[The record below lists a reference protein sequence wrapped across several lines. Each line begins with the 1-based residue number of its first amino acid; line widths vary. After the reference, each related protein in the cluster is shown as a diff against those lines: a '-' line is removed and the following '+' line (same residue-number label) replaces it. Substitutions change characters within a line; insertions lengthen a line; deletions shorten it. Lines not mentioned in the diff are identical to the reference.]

1 MANVISIHD
10 MIAVMQSCA
19 NGNIIECRYRDTSM
33 HDDWSV
39 VTLPTWDWKTYEY
52 RVKTECLKPEYPT
65 YEIGKRYNCT
75 FKESWVPHIGSPYV
89 ANDCVTMEY
98 DSLGEGNVPR
108 FRVHNSANTFSYY
121 HATCFSKIELAPEI
135 KYRAY
140 KNGDEFMTHLKSMC
154 SAGEK
159 FPQAIMHP
167 ILDGLWVKNKYGDDV
182 VQMTGYNET
191 GIVVAKF
198 YHTWENAF
206 TSYSYM
212 DGTPVGMQI

>member
-19 NGNIIECRYRDTSM
+19 DGNIIECRYRDTSM
-33 HDDWSV
+33 HDNWSV

-52 RVKTECLKPEYPT
+52 RVKQEYPT
-65 YEIGKRYNCT
+65 YEIGKKYNCT
-75 FKESWVPHIGSPYV
+75 FKESWVPYVGSPYI

-98 DSLGEGNVPR
+98 DSLGEGNIPR
-108 FRVHNSANTFSYY
+108 FRAHNSINTFSYY
-121 HATCFSKIELAPEI
+121 DATCFSKIELAPEI

-140 KNGDEFMTHLKSMC
+140 KNADEFMEHLKSMC

-167 ILDGLWVKNKYGDDV
+167 ILDGLWVKNKCGDV
-182 VQMTGYNET
+182 AQMTGYNES
-191 GIVVAKF
+191 GIVAAHL
-198 YHTWENAF
+198 YYPWETAF
-206 TSYSYM
+206 NCYSYM